1 MDTPEPCP
9 FRYIFKGRT
18 FCAVAI
24 RERRYT
30 TAEVVPSACR
40 SCRALQIIR
49 ESGCGRM
56 DLGIEVDQYGGSLD
70 VNIHYA
76 SCEAL
81 VERLTDFSGCSQAR
95 CPLWAPLDEERFA
108 AIRQEAL
115 QAQREA
121 ERGFTG

>member
-1 MDTPEPCP
+1 MDAGEPCP
-9 FRYIFKGRT
+9 FRYIHKGRT

-30 TAEVVPSACR
+30 TAEVVPAACR
-40 SCRALQIIR
+40 SCRAVQLLR
-49 ESGCGRM
+49 EAACGRM
-56 DLGIEVDQYGGSLD
+56 DLGVEVDQYGGSLD

-81 VERLTDFSGCSQAR
+81 VERLTDFSGCREGR
-95 CPLWAPLDEERFA
+95 CPLWVPLDEDRFA
-108 AIRQEAL
+108 ARRQEAL

-121 ERGFTG
+121 ERQFSG